1 MSKNLDEIINK
12 SLDEIDA
19 IVDEINKGMDTGE
32 LSKAVDDEDVSP
44 DEVSDDEPQEDD
56 KQQEDD
62 APDNNDAPQEDDAP
76 ADDAPAD
83 SDSDNEPEEDEGQD
97 DDYEKSL
104 DEELNG
110 NDSVRKALEVSE
122 FLNELVKGI
131 SSVLSK
137 HGDSINKSIS
147 STETSQ
153 ELLAKSFNGIVKS
166 QKAVLE
172 TQSRLMKSVGNL
184 TARINKLES
193 TPMTRKSV
201 PSAKAIEKS
210 FAASAGDKPV
220 NEKLN
225 KSLVLN
231 ELSKAVSEGKNQFIS
246 DILALEGTGDL
257 SALSLEAKHLL
268 NIQ

>member
-19 IVDEINKGMDTGE
+19 IVDEINKGMDTDE

-44 DEVSDDEPQEDD
+44 DEVSDDAPQEDD
-56 KQQEDD
+56 EKDDD
-62 APDNNDAPQEDDAP
+62 APASDDAPQEDDAP

-104 DEELNG
+104 DEELNS

-137 HGDSINKSIS
+137 HGDSISKSIS

-153 ELLAKSFNGIVKS
+153 ELLAKSFGGIVKS

-172 TQSRLMKSVGNL
+172 AQSRLMKSVGNL

-201 PSAKAIEKS
+201 PSAKAVEKS

-231 ELSKAVSEGKNQFIS
+231 ELSKAVSEGKNQFIG

-257 SALSLEAKHLL
+257 SALSAEAKHLL

>member
-19 IVDEINKGMDTGE
+19 IVDEINKGMDTSE

-44 DEVSDDEPQEDD
+44 DEVSE
-56 KQQEDD
+56 
-62 APDNNDAPQEDDAP
+62 DAPQEDEQPQEDAP
-76 ADDAPAD
+76 NEDDAPQEDTPQEGTD
-83 SDSDNEPEEDEGQD
+83 SDADNEPEEDEQQD
-97 DDYEKSL
+97 EDYEKSL
-104 DEELNG
+104 DQELNG

-137 HGDSINKSIS
+137 HGESISKSIN

-172 TQSRLMKSVGNL
+172 TQSRLMKSVGEL
-184 TARINKLES
+184 TNRINKLES
-193 TPMTRKSV
+193 QPMTRKSV
-201 PSAKAIEKS
+201 PSAKAVEKS
-210 FAASAGDKPV
+210 FAASAGDAPV
-220 NEKLN
+220 KQAFN
-225 KSLVLN
+225 KSMALN

-246 DILALEGTGDL
+246 DILALEGTGDV
-257 SALSLEAKHLL
+257 SALSSEAKHLL